1 MNRQWTRI
9 RRVFRGAGI
18 CAHLRRCGAEEETDE
33 RPVVAEPRCGTSKQR
48 PQDRRRQQADG
59 GRDASG
65 VRLVVHAAPVRG
77 DPDPRG
83 RRHRRTDGGRA
94 GPRPALQ
101 TAGSEE
107 SIPRGASHWP
117 KEGEN
122 VRVWVEGGGWRRWGE
137 GAPRH
142 RGRRRRRWRRR
153 WGNRESGRRKQ
164 SGPWARDPLCV

>member
-1 MNRQWTRI
+1 MDANSKSIQ
-9 RRVFRGAGI
+9 GAGI
-18 CAHLRRCGAEEETDE
+18 SAHLRRCGAEEETDE
-33 RPVVAEPRCGTSKQR
+33 RPVVAEPRCGPSKQR
-48 PQDRRRQQADG
+48 PRDRRHRQADG

-65 VRLVVHAAPVRG
+65 ARLVVHAAPVRG

-137 GAPRH
+137 GVGDGEI
-142 RGRRRRRWRRR
+142 GRVGE
-153 WGNRESGRRKQ
+153 GNRAGLGLGILFAFRLVWPKY
-164 SGPWARDPLCV
+164 LLNILHFV

>member
-18 CAHLRRCGAEEETDE
+18 SAHLRHCGAEEETDE
-33 RPVVAEPRCGTSKQR
+33 RPVVAEPRCGPSKQR

-65 VRLVVHAAPVRG
+65 ARLVVHAAPVRG

-94 GPRPALQ
+94 GPARPCRL
-101 TAGSEE
+101 TARRNRSREG
-107 SIPRGASHWP
+107 RATGQR
-117 KEGEN
+117 KE
-122 VRVWVEGGGWRRWGE
+122 RM
-137 GAPRH
+137 
-142 RGRRRRRWRRR
+142 
-153 WGNRESGRRKQ
+153 
-164 SGPWARDPLCV
+164 